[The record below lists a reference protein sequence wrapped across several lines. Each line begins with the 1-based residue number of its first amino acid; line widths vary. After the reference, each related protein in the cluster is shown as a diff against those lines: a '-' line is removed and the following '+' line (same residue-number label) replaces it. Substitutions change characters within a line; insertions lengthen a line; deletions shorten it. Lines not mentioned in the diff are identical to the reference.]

1 MNTKFIIH
9 DFISGLKQWL
19 RSKGTVFWTLM
30 FPILLI
36 LLFGAIFSGVD
47 EVEIPIA
54 VQNLDADDE
63 TGFTEG
69 FIENLGHVSAL
80 DIKTLEKGEDV
91 DEYMKDEDISGA
103 LIIPEGFGKNL
114 MDFIINQQN
123 STYPFNESD
132 LPFNLTFIVDPT
144 DQNSVSIL
152 RSIVV
157 GIIYESNLQITGGEK
172 VIGLEEESSLGK
184 EFEYI
189 DFFIPGIIG
198 LSIMTSMVYGSIE
211 RNTKYRKDGIL
222 RKLLTMPVTRAEW
235 ILSKMLFMLVLSFIS
250 TFVIIIVGV
259 LVWGLSVKI
268 SIFFFVII
276 ISTSFLFSGMGMII
290 GRFVKEEE
298 SADMAGGAI
307 TFPMM
312 FLAGTFF
319 PLDQMPDFLQA
330 VAQVLP
336 LYYVNEGLR
345 NAMIYADLDKTL
357 FFSAFVIVFAL
368 VFFIIGVLLTK
379 WKED

>member
-1 MNTKFIIH
+1 MNSKFIVTDLYSSIR
-9 DFISGLKQWL
+9 QWL

-36 LLFGAIFSGVD
+36 LIFGAIFSGID
-47 EVEIPIA
+47 EVEIPIL
-54 VQNLDADDE
+54 VQNLDVDDE

-69 FIENLGHVSAL
+69 FIENLSHVSAL
-80 DIKTLEKGEDV
+80 DIRTLEKREDV
-91 DEYMKDEDISGA
+91 NKYMKDEDISGA
-103 LIIPEGFGKNL
+103 LIIPEGFGKNV
-114 MDFIINQQN
+114 MDYIIKQQN
-123 STYPFNESD
+123 PAHPFNESD
-132 LPFNLTFIVDPT
+132 LPFNLTIIVDPS
-144 DQNSVSIL
+144 DQSTVSIL
-152 RSIVV
+152 RGIII
-157 GIIYESNLQITGGEK
+157 GIIYESNIQITGGER
-172 VIGLEEESSLGK
+172 VIGLEEESSLGE

-198 LSIMTSMVYGSIE
+198 LTIMTSMVYGSIE
-211 RNTKYRKDGIL
+211 RNTKFRKDGIL
-222 RKLLTMPVTRAEW
+222 RKLITMPVTRAEW

-250 TFVIIIVGV
+250 TFVILIVGV
-259 LVWGLSVKI
+259 LVWDLTVKI
-268 SIFFFVII
+268 GIFFFVLI

-298 SADMAGGAI
+298 TADMAGGAI

-319 PLDQMPDFLQA
+319 PLEQMPDFLQA
-330 VAQVLP
+330 VAQILP

-345 NAMIYADLDKTL
+345 NAMIHADLDKTL
-357 FFSAFVIVFAL
+357 YFSAFVIVFAV

>member
-1 MNTKFIIH
+1 MNTKFIVH
-9 DFISGLKQWL
+9 DLFSGIKQWL

-36 LLFGAIFSGVD
+36 LIFGAIFSGVD
-47 EVEIPIA
+47 RIEIPIV
-54 VQNLDADDE
+54 VQNLDVGDE
-63 TGFTEG
+63 TDFTKS
-69 FIENLGHVSAL
+69 FIDNLRNVSAL
-80 DIKTLEKGEDV
+80 DIQTLEKGEDV
-91 DEYMKDEDISGA
+91 NQHMKNEDISGA

-114 MDFIINQQN
+114 MDYIIKQQN
-123 STYPFNESD
+123 PAYPFNESD
-132 LPFNLTFIVDPT
+132 LPFNLTFIADPT
-144 DQNSVSIL
+144 DQSAVSIL
-152 RSIVV
+152 RSIIT
-157 GIIYESNLQITGGEK
+157 GIVYESNIQITGGEK
-172 VIGLEEESSLGK
+172 VIGVAEESSLGE

-189 DFFIPGIIG
+189 DFFVPGIIG
-198 LSIMTSMVYGSIE
+198 LTIMTSMIYGSIE

-222 RKLLTMPVTRAEW
+222 RKILTMPVTRAEW

-250 TFVIIIVGV
+250 TFVILIVGI
-259 LVWGLSVKI
+259 LVWGLTVKI
-268 SIFFFVII
+268 GIFFFVLI
-276 ISTSFLFSGMGMII
+276 ISTSFLFTGMGMII
-290 GRFVKEEE
+290 ARFVKEEE
-298 SADMAGGAI
+298 TADMAGGAI

-319 PLDQMPDFLQA
+319 PLDQMPEFLQS

-357 FFSAFVIVFAL
+357 YFSAFVIVFAV
-368 VFFIIGVLLTK
+368 VFFIIGVILTK